1 MVFPEYYR
9 PQAAELNEKCGLFGT
24 FYPNIHSAPHTM
36 VGLVGVQH
44 RGQESAGI
52 ASSDGTNLYDHKGDG
67 QVFQVFHSDF
77 DFDVLPG
84 GISGGHTRYGTSGGS
99 CHPQPILG
107 QERLFALYH
116 NGNLPDTTKL
126 EEFMDENNISNPGF
140 NDSEMMHAGI
150 EYNIKKGAPLEE
162 AFEKAF
168 PLFTGAW
175 SLLLMDKEKLIAA
188 RDPKG
193 IRPLSIGKGHHG
205 YAISSETCAFEPLEI
220 SHIRDVNPGEMVI
233 IDHNGMRTHRFAKG
247 EEHLDAF
254 EYVYFAR
261 PDSYLQGQPQ
271 SVEMARRKM
280 GKIAAIE
287 NSDWIKKTDADMV
300 IGMPKS
306 GLSSAKGFADESGI
320 PLETGAIVQN
330 PYMLRTFQNPETL
343 IHTNNGRSVIR
354 DERSDRAQS
363 IRMKL
368 NAIRELVY
376 NKIIIAT
383 DDSLV
388 RGNTGISSGAMLKA
402 AGAREVHMVFSSPPV
417 THPDFYGIDTPMQS
431 KLFANMYPTLE
442 EMAAQMGVESVHF
455 LSLEGMIE
463 ATGVPKEMLSLSAF
477 NGEYP
482 IDIGKRKKEVQRIS
496 RR

>member
-1 MVFPEYYR
+1 MVSPEYYR
-9 PQAAELNEKCGLFGT
+9 QQPAELKESCGLFGT
-24 FYPNIHSAPHTM
+24 FYPNIPSAPHTM

-52 ASSDGTNLYDHKGDG
+52 ASSDGTKLYDHKGDG

-84 GISGGHTRYGTSGGS
+84 GISGGHDRYGTSGGS

-107 QERLFALYH
+107 EERLFALNH

-126 EEFMDENNISNPGF
+126 EEFMDENNIQNPGF

-150 EYNIKKGAPLEE
+150 EHSVKKGAPLEE
-162 AFEKAF
+162 ALEQAF

-205 YAISSETCAFEPLEI
+205 YAISSETCAFDPLEI

-254 EYVYFAR
+254 EYAYFAR
-261 PDSYLQGQPQ
+261 PDSYLQGQKQ
-271 SVEMARRKM
+271 SVEMIRRKM

-287 NSDWIKKTDADMV
+287 NSDWIKRIDADMV
-300 IGMPKS
+300 LGFPKS
-306 GLSSAKGFADESGI
+306 GLSSARGFAEESGI
-320 PLETGAIVQN
+320 RLEEGAIVQN
-330 PYMLRTFQNPETL
+330 QYMLRTFPNPEIL
-343 IHTNNGRSVIR
+343 EHKNNGRSVIR
-354 DERSDRAQS
+354 DEKSDRAQS

-368 NAIRELVY
+368 NAIRELVF

-388 RGNTGISSGAMLKA
+388 RGNTAISSAAMLKA

-417 THPDFYGIDTPMQS
+417 THPDFYGIDTPVQG
-431 KLFANMYPTLE
+431 KLFANIYPTLE
-442 EMAAQMGVESVHF
+442 EMAAQIGVESVHF
-455 LSLEGMIE
+455 LSLEGMVE
-463 ATGVPKEMLSLSAF
+463 AIGVPRDRLSLSAF
-477 NGEYP
+477 TGEYP
-482 IDIGKRKKEVQRIS
+482 IDIGKRALEVRKIV
-496 RR
+496 R